1 MPRDDERLLDMLV
14 AARRAS
20 KKVANTSHEE
30 FMDDDDLQLAVVY
43 LIQAIGEAARGVSTE
58 TQREH
63 PEVPWHEI
71 IGMRNR
77 LVHDYLNVD
86 VGKVWQTATKDLP
99 QLIATIEPLVPP
111 ETP

>member
-20 KKVANTSHEE
+20 KKVENASHEE
-30 FMDDDDLQLAVVY
+30 FADDEDLQLAVVY
-43 LIQAIGEAARGVSTE
+43 LIQAIGEAARGVSME
-58 TQREH
+58 TPRTH

-86 VGKVWQTATKDLP
+86 AGKVWETATNDLP
-99 QLIATIEPLVPP
+99 QLIAAIEPLVPP
-111 ETP
+111 ETA